1 MYPWT
6 NTKFIIVYPESL
18 PWRYPQKILSYTGHA
33 AHLSALII
41 HEQSCGVRSHG
52 TLSYSIY
59 LASMAP
65 KLSFVCGDWVSIPL
79 TESTHYGMFWV
90 SDNFL
95 KEMTYLCKSRTQGC
109 YLMQIRNPFLSKKRT
124 KWNKNN
130 VRLVKCYAGN
140 LCCVDKTRAC
150 LERCVYLSSDQL
162 ALKSNDWLIAWC
174 SFHSKL
180 VASHNMLVFQKQN
193 T

>member
-6 NTKFIIVYPESL
+6 NARFIIVYPESL
-18 PWRYPQKILSYTGHA
+18 PWRYPRSSSYTGHA

-41 HEQSCGVRSHG
+41 HEPSCGIRSHG

-65 KLSFVCGDWVSIPL
+65 KLSLVYGDWVSNPL

-95 KEMTYLCKSRTQGC
+95 KEMAYLCKSRAQGC
-109 YLMQIRNPFLSKKRT
+109 YLMQIRNPFCQRRELNEIKTMSELLNAMMEICVVWT
-124 KWNKNN
+124 
-130 VRLVKCYAGN
+130 RLVP
-140 LCCVDKTRAC
+140 
-150 LERCVYLSSDQL
+150 
-162 ALKSNDWLIAWC
+162 AWRD
-174 SFHSKL
+174 
-180 VASHNMLVFQKQN
+180 VFTYHQ
-193 T
+193 TSWH